1 MFCSFCGKNLNPGTK
16 FCSYCGKAQPVSQEA
31 AIPETAVNPVVRVV
45 EAPVQPVNA
54 PRPAPAVEPPAPAVE
69 APAPAVEA
77 PAPAAKSTKPAKKTG
92 RALLFGLIGVVL
104 GAVILAAVFFFTGMI
119 SFGAKSNEPDVA
131 KIEGPGYDTPEEA
144 AEAYLTALRDQDV
157 DAMVSTFAVESYV
170 ENFDLEAWCERLQC
184 YAPNFEMKFPNSNE
198 YNADLNLATRQAYV
212 INQIANQ
219 YLIYNVLSV
228 EPGMTMTIYDNPA
241 LVSEIE
247 NDTDNYVFSD
257 LEITGT
263 MSPDDITND
272 IYSAE
277 KNQEN
282 LIFQNKAF
290 GVDDLK
296 DVSNVVITFDADGE
310 SWYFCPQLI
319 RYEGRWYV
327 QYLAGNAAAI
337 MGINTQAGG
346 IIKEN
351 WEDEQSS

>member
-1 MFCSFCGKNLNPGTK
+1 MFCSFCGKSLDQDVK
-16 FCSYCGKAQPVSQEA
+16 FCSYCGKESSLSHDAKSP
-31 AIPETAVNPVVRVV
+31 
-45 EAPVQPVNA
+45 EAPVQPVGA
-54 PRPAPAVEPPAPAVE
+54 PRPSQAAPDQAVE

-77 PAPAAKSTKPAKKTG
+77 PASAATSTKPAKKTG
-92 RALLFGLIGVVL
+92 RPLLFGLIGVVL
-104 GAVILAAVFFFTGMI
+104 GAVILAAVFFFTGII
-119 SFGAKSNEPDVA
+119 SFGAKSNEPAVA
-131 KIEGPGYDTPEEA
+131 RIEGPGYDTPEEA

-157 DAMVSTFAVESYV
+157 DAMVATFAVESYV
-170 ENFDLEAWCERLQC
+170 ENYDLEAWCNRLQC

-198 YNADLNLATRQAYV
+198 YNADLNFKTRQAFI

-219 YLIYNVLSV
+219 YLIYNVPSV
-228 EPGMTMTIYDNPA
+228 EPGMTMTLMDNPE

-247 NDTDNYVFSD
+247 NDTDNYIFED

-272 IYSAE
+272 IYSVE

-282 LIFQNKAF
+282 LIVQNKAF

-337 MGINTQAGG
+337 MGIETANGG
-346 IIKEN
+346 IVKESMI
-351 WEDEQSS
+351 D